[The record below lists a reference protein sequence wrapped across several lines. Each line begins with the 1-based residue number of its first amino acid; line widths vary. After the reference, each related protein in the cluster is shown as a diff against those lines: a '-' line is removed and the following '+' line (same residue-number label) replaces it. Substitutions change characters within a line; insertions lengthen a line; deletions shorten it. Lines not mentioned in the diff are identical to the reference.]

1 MKGKARKVVMPLA
14 AAIFMLPAMSEAFE
28 FPYLLKD
35 PLSAMPEV
43 VEKGVVLPGDNSP
56 IPRDFRKD
64 FTQPLALHEAVDMA
78 LSSNPKISSAWA
90 DIKVQAGS
98 LGESYATYLPTLSA
112 IANWTLDS
120 IHYSSSN
127 YASSDTNRFNV
138 QASLNWRILDFG
150 GRDANRRS
158 ADKLLTAALSTYDAT
173 IQDSLTSVVQAY
185 FDSMS
190 ASALLRAKR
199 ENVEI
204 ARGTLR
210 SAEEREARGVVSK
223 SDTLRATTELS
234 KALLEQNRA
243 EGDYQKS
250 LAILARYIGLSDSSG
265 INLPSDLDERQVVE
279 EGTKKSLAA
288 WLEDAK
294 KHPAILSAKK
304 QLDAA
309 SEQVT
314 VSKSS
319 GLPTL
324 NFSANYYQNTSP
336 GQAVTRVSAQE
347 ATLIVGVSIPIFEGF
362 TTTYKVRGAQAKME
376 KQKAV
381 LTDTEQQVAM
391 NVIKA
396 YSGAESSMKNLDA
409 SALLLRSA
417 KEALVVSQRK
427 YDKGAADITEL
438 LSTQSALADA
448 RNERVRCLADWNS
461 ARLQLLSSAGAM
473 GRYAVTQK

>member
-1 MKGKARKVVMPLA
+1 MKDRLKIAIPFA
-14 AAIFMLPAMSEAFE
+14 AVLLLSGSMADAFE

-35 PLSAMPEV
+35 PLGAMPDV
-43 VEKGVVLPGDNSP
+43 VEKGVVLPGDSSP
-56 IPRDFRKD
+56 VPKDFHKD

-98 LGESYATYLPTLSA
+98 LGEAYATYLPTLNG
-112 IANWTLDS
+112 IVNWTLDS

-127 YASSDTNRFNV
+127 YSSSDTNRFNV

-158 ADKLLTAALSTYDAT
+158 YKHLLTAALSTYDAT
-173 IQDSLTSVVQAY
+173 IQDTLTSVIQAY

-190 ASALLRAKR
+190 ASALLKAKK
-199 ENVEI
+199 ENVDI

-210 SAEEREARGVVSK
+210 SAEEREAKGVVSK

-250 LAILARYIGLSDSSG
+250 IAILARYMGLADSSG
-265 INLPSDLDERQVVE
+265 LNLPADLDERPVVE
-279 EGTKKSLAA
+279 ASAKKTLAS
-288 WLEDAK
+288 WLGDAK
-294 KHPAILSAKK
+294 KHPAILSAKQ

-309 SEQVT
+309 NEQVT
-314 VSKSS
+314 VSKSA

-347 ATLIVGVSIPIFEGF
+347 TTMIVGVSIPIFEGF
-362 TTTYKVRGAQAKME
+362 ATTYKIRGAQAKVE
-376 KQKAV
+376 KQKSV
-381 LTDTEQQVAM
+381 LADAEQQVAM
-391 NVIKA
+391 NVMKA
-396 YSGAESSMKNLDA
+396 YAGAESAMKNLDA

-417 KEALVVSQRK
+417 KEALTVSQRK

-448 RNERVRCLADWNS
+448 RNERVRSISDWNS